1 MDAILIID
9 SHFIFEQR
17 LDPLKWDLPKYR
29 VLEDQ
34 PSPAGPEG

>member
-9 SHFIFEQR
+9 SRFMLEQQ

-29 VLEDQ
+29 RLEDQ
-34 PSPAGPEG
+34 PSSAGPEG